1 MLNIM
6 IVDILPI
13 FVIMFLG
20 FYSGK
25 RKVFTQDNGKAFNKL
40 VLNFALPADL
50 FVSIVKANRQML
62 FGDIK
67 LTIISLVVIVG
78 VFMWSFFGCYKF
90 FKHTKGEAAIC
101 ALIAGSP
108 TVGFLGFAVLEPIF
122 GESASTGLVVAIV
135 SIVVNAITIPIG
147 LYLLNPSGGKEAKT
161 ATATTQPS
169 KNIKNE
175 NAIERDFDIFEA
187 YAKRF
192 EKNPLIGAITQ
203 PVAWAPIL
211 AVIIVLLGIK
221 FPPILYPSFNLIGKA
236 TSGVAVF
243 AAGLTLSGLKFE
255 FDKEIVYNTFVK
267 LVLMPA
273 ILLIVG
279 LLVKL
284 NPIQLQM
291 LVLVGALPPAFSGI
305 IMSSRYQLYVR
316 TGTSSLTVSMLLF
329 IIAAPFWIWLTRL
342 VS

>member
-1 MLNIM
+1 MLDIM
-6 IVDILPI
+6 IEDILPI

-25 RKVFTQDNGKAFNKL
+25 KKVFTQDNGKAFNKL

-67 LTIISLVVIVG
+67 LTIVSLVVIVG

-90 FKHTKGEAAIC
+90 FKHTKAEGAVC

-108 TVGFLGFAVLEPIF
+108 TVGFLGFAILEPIF

-135 SIVVNAITIPIG
+135 SIVVNAITLPIG
-147 LYLLNPSGGKEAKT
+147 LYLLSPKGKKAA
-161 ATATTQPS
+161 ATVTQTQSS
-169 KNIKNE
+169 KNIINE
-175 NAIERDFDIFEA
+175 NEIERDFDIFEA
-187 YAKRF
+187 YVKRF

-221 FPPILYPSFNLIGKA
+221 FPPILYPSFTLIGKA

-284 NPIQLQM
+284 TPVQLQM

-305 IMSSRYQLYVR
+305 IISSRYQLYVR